1 MYKQFKRAAAAA
13 FVVTAMMAP
22 CTMPYAVANAASVKY
37 VQSDNVLQAGSVIP
51 ATLLTQVTSDNL
63 NADVIAI
70 VRQNVYDSVTGN
82 NILIPAGTKLIG
94 HPEGYS
100 GTRINLSFYRMI
112 LPDGTSIALPDQS
125 AVTGTGFAGVKDKH
139 SGHSWQKFKGALSGA
154 LLSGAL
160 IGVTSKSTNSAGDR
174 SYGQE
179 AMTGA
184 ATDLIQNITSSTKNR
199 DRDEIKSTTTIRI
212 GYQFNILLNA
222 DVVIQPWEE

>member
-1 MYKQFKRAAAAA
+1 MYKKLKRAAVAA
-13 FVVTAMMAP
+13 FVATAIIAP
-22 CTMPYAVANAASVKY
+22 STVPFTVANAASARY
-37 VQSDNVLQAGSVIP
+37 IQSDTVLQAGSVIP

-63 NADVIAI
+63 NADVVAI

-112 LPDGTSIALPDQS
+112 LPDGNSISLPDQS

-160 IGVTSKSTNSAGDR
+160 IGVTSKNTDKSGDR

-179 AMTGA
+179 AITGA

-199 DRDEIKSTTTIRI
+199 EEIKSTTTIRI

-222 DVVIQPWEE
+222 DVAIQPWEE

>member
-1 MYKQFKRAAAAA
+1 MYKKLKRAAVAA
-13 FVVTAMMAP
+13 FVATAIIAP
-22 CTMPYAVANAASVKY
+22 STVPFTVANAASARY
-37 VQSDNVLQAGSVIP
+37 IQSDTVLQAGSVIP

-63 NADVIAI
+63 NADVVAI

-112 LPDGTSIALPDQS
+112 LPDGNSISLPDQS

-160 IGVTSKSTNSAGDR
+160 IGVTSKNTDKSGDR

-184 ATDLIQNITSSTKNR
+184 ATDLIQNITSTTKN
-199 DRDEIKSTTTIRI
+199 RDEIKSTTSIRI

-222 DVVIQPWEE
+222 DVAIQPWEE

>member
-1 MYKQFKRAAAAA
+1 MYKQLKCAAAAA

-22 CTMPYAVANAASVKY
+22 CTMTFAVANAASVKY
-37 VQSDNVLQAGSVIP
+37 VQSDTVLQAGTVIP

-63 NADVIAI
+63 NADVVAI

-112 LPDGTSIALPDQS
+112 LPDGNSISLPDQS

-160 IGVTSKSTNSAGDR
+160 IGVTSKNTDKSGDR

-184 ATDLIQNITSSTKNR
+184 ATDLIQNITSTTKNR
-199 DRDEIKSTTTIRI
+199 DEIKATTSIRI

-222 DVVIQPWEE
+222 DVAIQPWEE

>member
-1 MYKQFKRAAAAA
+1 MYKQLKRAAVAA
-13 FVVTAMMAP
+13 FVATAIIAP
-22 CTMPYAVANAASVKY
+22 SIVPFTVANAASARY
-37 VQSDNVLQAGSVIP
+37 IQSDTVLQAGSVIP

-63 NADVIAI
+63 NADVVAI

-112 LPDGTSIALPDQS
+112 LPDGNSISLPDQS

-160 IGVTSKSTNSAGDR
+160 IGVTSKNTDKSGDR

-199 DRDEIKSTTTIRI
+199 EEIKSTTTIRI

-222 DVVIQPWEE
+222 DVAIQPWEE

>member
-1 MYKQFKRAAAAA
+1 M
-13 FVVTAMMAP
+13 
-22 CTMPYAVANAASVKY
+22 
-37 VQSDNVLQAGSVIP
+37 
-51 ATLLTQVTSDNL
+51 
-63 NADVIAI
+63 
-70 VRQNVYDSVTGN
+70 
-82 NILIPAGTKLIG
+82 
-94 HPEGYS
+94 
-100 GTRINLSFYRMI
+100 
-112 LPDGTSIALPDQS
+112 
-125 AVTGTGFAGVKDKH
+125 
-139 SGHSWQKFKGALSGA
+139 SGA

-160 IGVTSKSTNSAGDR
+160 IGVTSKNTDNAGDR

>member
-1 MYKQFKRAAAAA
+1 MYKQLKSAAVAA
-13 FVVTAMMAP
+13 FVATAIIAP
-22 CTMPYAVANAASVKY
+22 STVPFTVANAASARY
-37 VQSDNVLQAGSVIP
+37 IQSDTVLQAGSVIP

-63 NADVIAI
+63 NADVVAI

-112 LPDGTSIALPDQS
+112 LPDGNSIALPDQS

-160 IGVTSKSTNSAGDR
+160 IGVTSKNTDKSGDR

-199 DRDEIKSTTTIRI
+199 EEIKSTTTIRI

-222 DVVIQPWEE
+222 DVAIQPWEE

>member
-1 MYKQFKRAAAAA
+1 MYKKLKRAAVAA
-13 FVVTAMMAP
+13 FVATASIAP
-22 CTMPYAVANAASVKY
+22 STVPFTVANAASARY
-37 VQSDNVLQAGSVIP
+37 IQSDTVLQAGSVIP

-63 NADVIAI
+63 NADVVAI

-112 LPDGTSIALPDQS
+112 LPDGNSISLPDQS

-160 IGVTSKSTNSAGDR
+160 IGVTSKNTDKSGDR

-199 DRDEIKSTTTIRI
+199 EEIKSTTTIRI

-222 DVVIQPWEE
+222 DVAIQPWEE

>member
-1 MYKQFKRAAAAA
+1 
-13 FVVTAMMAP
+13 
-22 CTMPYAVANAASVKY
+22 
-37 VQSDNVLQAGSVIP
+37 
-51 ATLLTQVTSDNL
+51 
-63 NADVIAI
+63 
-70 VRQNVYDSVTGN
+70 
-82 NILIPAGTKLIG
+82 
-94 HPEGYS
+94 
-100 GTRINLSFYRMI
+100 MI

-160 IGVTSKSTNSAGDR
+160 IGVTSKNTDKSGDR

-199 DRDEIKSTTTIRI
+199 EEIKSTTTIRI

-222 DVVIQPWEE
+222 DVAIQPWEE

>member
-1 MYKQFKRAAAAA
+1 MYKQLKRAAVAA
-13 FVVTAMMAP
+13 FIATAIIAP
-22 CTMPYAVANAASVKY
+22 STVPFTVANAASARY
-37 VQSDNVLQAGSVIP
+37 IQSDTVLQAGSVIP

-63 NADVIAI
+63 NADVVAI

-112 LPDGTSIALPDQS
+112 LPDGKSISLPDQS

-160 IGVTSKSTNSAGDR
+160 IGVTSKNTDKSGDR

-199 DRDEIKSTTTIRI
+199 EEIKSTTTIRI

-222 DVVIQPWEE
+222 DVAIQPWEE

>member
-13 FVVTAMMAP
+13 FVVTAMMVP
-22 CTMPYAVANAASVKY
+22 CTIPFAVANAASVKY

-63 NADVIAI
+63 NADVVAI

-154 LLSGAL
+154 IFSGA
-160 IGVTSKSTNSAGDR
+160 
-174 SYGQE
+174 
-179 AMTGA
+179 
-184 ATDLIQNITSSTKNR
+184 
-199 DRDEIKSTTTIRI
+199 
-212 GYQFNILLNA
+212 
-222 DVVIQPWEE
+222 

>member
-1 MYKQFKRAAAAA
+1 MYKQLKLAAVAA
-13 FVVTAMMAP
+13 FVATAIIAP
-22 CTMPYAVANAASVKY
+22 STVPFTVANAASARY
-37 VQSDNVLQAGSVIP
+37 IQSDTVLQAGSVIP

-63 NADVIAI
+63 NADVVAI

-112 LPDGTSIALPDQS
+112 LPDGNSISLPDQS

-160 IGVTSKSTNSAGDR
+160 IGVTSKNTDKSGDR

-199 DRDEIKSTTTIRI
+199 EEIKSTTTIRI

-222 DVVIQPWEE
+222 DVAIQPWEE

>member
-1 MYKQFKRAAAAA
+1 VYKQLKRAAAAA

-22 CTMPYAVANAASVKY
+22 CTMPFAVANAASVKY

-63 NADVIAI
+63 NADVVAI

-160 IGVTSKSTNSAGDR
+160 IGVTSKHTDKSGDR

-212 GYQFNILLNA
+212 GYQFNILLNM
-222 DVVIQPWEE
+222 DVAIQPWEE

>member
-1 MYKQFKRAAAAA
+1 MYKQLKRAAVAA
-13 FVVTAMMAP
+13 FVATTIIAP
-22 CTMPYAVANAASVKY
+22 STIPFTVANAASARY
-37 VQSDNVLQAGSVIP
+37 IQSDTVLQAGSVIP

-63 NADVIAI
+63 NADVVAI

-112 LPDGTSIALPDQS
+112 LPDGNSISLPDQS

-160 IGVTSKSTNSAGDR
+160 IGVTSKNTDKSGDR

-199 DRDEIKSTTTIRI
+199 EEIKSTTTIRI

-222 DVVIQPWEE
+222 DVAIQPWEE

>member
-1 MYKQFKRAAAAA
+1 MYKQLKRAAVAAIVA
-13 FVVTAMMAP
+13 TAIIAP
-22 CTMPYAVANAASVKY
+22 STVPFTVANAASARY
-37 VQSDNVLQAGSVIP
+37 IQSDTVLQAGSVIP

-63 NADVIAI
+63 NADVVAI

-112 LPDGTSIALPDQS
+112 LPDGNSISLPDQS

-160 IGVTSKSTNSAGDR
+160 IGVTSKNTDKSGDR

-199 DRDEIKSTTTIRI
+199 EEIKSTTTIRI

-222 DVVIQPWEE
+222 DVAIQPWEE

>member
-1 MYKQFKRAAAAA
+1 MYKKLKRAAAAA
-13 FVVTAMMAP
+13 FVATAIIAP
-22 CTMPYAVANAASVKY
+22 STVPFTVANAASARY
-37 VQSDNVLQAGSVIP
+37 IQSDTVLQAGSVIP

-63 NADVIAI
+63 NADVVAI

-112 LPDGTSIALPDQS
+112 LPDGNSISLPDQS

-160 IGVTSKSTNSAGDR
+160 IGVTSKNTDKSGDR

-199 DRDEIKSTTTIRI
+199 EEIKSTTTIRI

-222 DVVIQPWEE
+222 DVAIQPWEE

>member
-1 MYKQFKRAAAAA
+1 MYKQLKRAAVAA
-13 FVVTAMMAP
+13 FVATSIIAP
-22 CTMPYAVANAASVKY
+22 STVPFTVANAASARY
-37 VQSDNVLQAGSVIP
+37 IQSDTVLQAGSVIP

-63 NADVIAI
+63 NADVVAI

-112 LPDGTSIALPDQS
+112 LPDGNSISLPDQS

-160 IGVTSKSTNSAGDR
+160 IGVTSKNTDKSGDR

-199 DRDEIKSTTTIRI
+199 EEIKSTTTIRI

-222 DVVIQPWEE
+222 DVAIQPWEE

>member
-1 MYKQFKRAAAAA
+1 MYKKLKRAAVAA
-13 FVVTAMMAP
+13 FVATAIIAP
-22 CTMPYAVANAASVKY
+22 STVPFTVANAASARY
-37 VQSDNVLQAGSVIP
+37 IQSDTVLQAGSVIP

-63 NADVIAI
+63 NADVVAI

-112 LPDGTSIALPDQS
+112 LPDGNSISLPDQS

-160 IGVTSKSTNSAGDR
+160 IGVTSKNTDKSGDR

-199 DRDEIKSTTTIRI
+199 EEIKSTTTIRI

-222 DVVIQPWEE
+222 DVAIQPWEE

>member
-1 MYKQFKRAAAAA
+1 MYKILKRSAVAA
-13 FVVTAMMAP
+13 FMLTAFITP
-22 CTMPYAVANAASVKY
+22 ITTQYAVVHAASNVKY
-37 VQSDNVLQAGSVIP
+37 AQSDTILQAGSLIP

-63 NADVIAI
+63 NADVVAI

-82 NILIPAGTKLIG
+82 NVLIPAGTKLLG

-112 LPDGTSIALPDQS
+112 LPNGTSVALQDQS
-125 AVTGTGFAGVKDKH
+125 AVTGTGFSGLKDKH
-139 SGHSWQKFKGALSGA
+139 SGHSWQKFKSAFSGA

-160 IGVTSKSTNSAGDR
+160 IGITSKNTNSSGDR

-179 AMTGA
+179 AMTGV
-184 ATDLIQNITSSTKNR
+184 ATDLVQNITNTTKN
-199 DRDEIKSTTTIRI
+199 RDEIKSTTTIRI

-222 DVVIQPWEE
+222 DVAIQPWEE

>member
-1 MYKQFKRAAAAA
+1 MYKQIKRAAVAA
-13 FVVTAMMAP
+13 FVATAIIAP
-22 CTMPYAVANAASVKY
+22 STVPFTVANAASAKY

-160 IGVTSKSTNSAGDR
+160 IGVTSKNTDNAGDR

-184 ATDLIQNITSSTKNR
+184 ATDLIQNITSSTKN
-199 DRDEIKSTTTIRI
+199 RDEIKSTTTIRI